1 MKIGLTIPRRNVC
14 CSRGE
19 ESLLRE
25 SLYYSVL
32 EEKTPRQW
40 IRHDF
45 CPACW
50 ENLSIQDIYPK
61 IMAQWRVEKRSKQT
75 KISPSSFFQE
85 RGVAHLLD
93 LLEEGDRAKAFLW
106 ALVLQREKILLL
118 RKEGKEEW
126 IFEEEGKGSF
136 IRFPPV
142 ALSTEHV
149 KELNMWL
156 QDVYANS

>member
-1 MKIGLTIPRRNVC
+1 MCAAPVEKNLFCGSLCIIRFLRKNSSTMDSARFLSRLLGKSLDSGHIPKNNGAME
-14 CSRGE
+14 SRK
-19 ESLLRE
+19 
-25 SLYYSVL
+25 
-32 EEKTPRQW
+32 EKQT
-40 IRHDF
+40 D
-45 CPACW
+45 
-50 ENLSIQDIYPK
+50 ENLS
-61 IMAQWRVEKRSKQT
+61 
-75 KISPSSFFQE
+75 SSFFQE

-136 IRFPPV
+136 IRVPPV